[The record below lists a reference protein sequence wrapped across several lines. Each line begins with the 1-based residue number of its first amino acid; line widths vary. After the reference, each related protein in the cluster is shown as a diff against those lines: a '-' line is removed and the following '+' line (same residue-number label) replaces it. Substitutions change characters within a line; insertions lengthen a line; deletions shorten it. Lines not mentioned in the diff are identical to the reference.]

1 MGEMLNNKQQTSY
14 PDVTTAVAA
23 KGGRAVILP
32 LFYTE
37 TILQDDPII
46 TDLDIPFFY
55 IFFFAILWNLNG
67 IHTHNYQGVK
77 DWYCHFTVLFSLR
90 WEFLD
95 FSN

>member
-1 MGEMLNNKQQTSY
+1 MICCCCCCRCNANNIMNSTVKGKIAFCFMGEMLNDKQQTSY

-46 TDLDIPFFY
+46 TDLDIPFVPIDYEMAQRIDEY
-55 IFFFAILWNLNG
+55 I
-67 IHTHNYQGVK
+67 
-77 DWYCHFTVLFSLR
+77 R
-90 WEFLD
+90 
-95 FSN
+95 

>member
-37 TILQDDPII
+37 TILRDDPII
-46 TDLDIPFFY
+46 TDLDIPFVPIDY
-55 IFFFAILWNLNG
+55 EMAQRIDEHI
-67 IHTHNYQGVK
+67 
-77 DWYCHFTVLFSLR
+77 R
-90 WEFLD
+90 
-95 FSN
+95 

>member
-55 IFFFAILWNLNG
+55 IFFFCNFMEL
-67 IHTHNYQGVK
+67 K
-77 DWYCHFTVLFSLR
+77 WYSYTQLSR
-90 WEFLD
+90 
-95 FSN
+95 S